1 MDHSLT
7 SPRPLPILL
16 LIFFASAPGCASNSS
31 TLHAHGTIADHTT
44 TARVDHP
51 VAQDYL
57 EGRPL
62 PADLEAVRRAH
73 IADGKLPSEATLA
86 HLTAQYSADV
96 ATLFF
101 FEVVKAH
108 AQSRSIQLEY
118 ASATRQILKTGE
130 NPRLEVSNPNLT
142 VVFAPGWFYKTY
154 GAETGADFQRQL
166 AQLAHMGVP
175 AELIETDE
183 NGTVESNA
191 EFIAESMRRLRR
203 EGREVLIVSA
213 SKSGAEVAIA
223 LGDILAPEEATHVL
237 AWLSIG
243 GVHQGSPFADWALN
257 PTVCWFSQL
266 NLGVQGFDLEGAL
279 SLQTSR
285 RRPHFASLRFP
296 EHLLLVS
303 YVPVPLSGG
312 ISDRGA
318 FGYSRMRDLGPNDG
332 LTMLV
337 DQLLP
342 GGLVIVEPGV
352 DHYFDHPD
360 RELRSL
366 ALVEVLLK
374 RLGATSAV
382 SNGTHAPVGGAA
394 HASLGPQGGDRAPRE
409 DGHDR

>member
-1 MDHSLT
+1 M
-7 SPRPLPILL
+7 
-16 LIFFASAPGCASNSS
+16 
-31 TLHAHGTIADHTT
+31 
-44 TARVDHP
+44 TARVVDP
-51 VAQDYL
+51 VARHYL

-62 PADLEAVRRAH
+62 PEDLEELRRVH
-73 IADGKLPSEATLA
+73 IRDGKLPLESTLTD
-86 HLTAQYSADV
+86 LTTQYSTDV

-101 FEVVKAH
+101 LETVSAH
-108 AQSRSIQLEY
+108 DQSTAIQREY
-118 ASATRQILKTGE
+118 ASVVE
-130 NPRLEVSNPNLT
+130 RLMQTEEGPQFAAADSRLT

-166 AQLAHMGVP
+166 AQLAKVGVP

-191 EFIAESMRRLRR
+191 EIIAESMRRLRR
-203 EGREVLIVSA
+203 EGREVLIVSG

-223 LGDILAPEEATHVL
+223 LGDILPAEETTHVL

-266 NLGVQGFDLEGAL
+266 NLGLQGFDLEGAL
-279 SLQTSR
+279 SLRTSR

-296 EHLLLVS
+296 DHLLLVS

-332 LTMLV
+332 LT
-337 DQLLP
+337 
-342 GGLVIVEPGV
+342 
-352 DHYFDHPD
+352 
-360 RELRSL
+360 RSHHRR
-366 ALVEVLLK
+366 A
-374 RLGATSAV
+374 GC
-382 SNGTHAPVGGAA
+382 
-394 HASLGPQGGDRAPRE
+394 GPLFRSPR
-409 DGHDR
+409 

>member
-1 MDHSLT
+1 MNRLLT
-7 SPRPLPILL
+7 SPSIIPILIL
-16 LIFFASAPGCASNSS
+16 VLAASAPGCASISS
-31 TLHAHGTIADHTT
+31 NLHAHGTVADQTMS
-44 TARVDHP
+44 ARVDHP
-51 VAQDYL
+51 VARDYL

-62 PADLEAVRRAH
+62 PADLEELRRAH
-73 IADGKLPSEATLA
+73 IADQKLPSESTLTD
-86 HLTAQYSADV
+86 LTTRYSTDV

-101 FEVVKAH
+101 LETVSAH
-108 AQSRSIQLEY
+108 PQSTALQREY
-118 ASATRQILKTGE
+118 ASVVE
-130 NPRLEVSNPNLT
+130 RLMRTEEDPQLDAASSRLT

-166 AQLAHMGVP
+166 AQLAKAGVP

-191 EFIAESMRRLRR
+191 EIIAESMRRLRLQ
-203 EGREVLIVSA
+203 GRDVLIVSG

-223 LGDILAPEEATHVL
+223 LGDILPPEETTHVL

-296 EHLLLVS
+296 DHLLLVS

-332 LTMLV
+332 LTMLI

-342 GGLVIVEPGV
+342 GGLTIVEPGV

-366 ALVEVLLK
+366 ALMEVLLK
-374 RLGATSAV
+374 RLGAT
-382 SNGTHAPVGGAA
+382 NGLSSGTFPMAEGAA
-394 HASLGPQGGDRAPRE
+394 HASLGP
-409 DGHDR
+409 

>member
-1 MDHSLT
+1 MDRTIT
-7 SPRPLPILL
+7 SSRVLPVLL
-16 LIFFASAPGCASNSS
+16 LVAFTCTPGCSS
-31 TLHAHGTIADHTT
+31 SHGTLQANGTVAERAWA
-44 TARVDHP
+44 ARVDHP
-51 VAQDYL
+51 VARDYL

-62 PADLEAVRRAH
+62 PLELEEIRRAYVPE
-73 IADGKLPSEATLA
+73 GKLPSRETLS
-86 HLTAQYSADV
+86 HLTTHYSTDV

-101 FEVVKAH
+101 TEAVSAH
-108 AQSRSIQLEY
+108 HPSRSIQTQYSEVVRRLTHDGEVP
-118 ASATRQILKTGE
+118 QINAAGS
-130 NPRLEVSNPNLT
+130 RLT
-142 VVFAPGWFYKTY
+142 VLFAPGWFYKTY

-166 AQLAHMGVP
+166 AQLARVGVP
-175 AELIETDE
+175 GELIETEE

-191 EFIAESMRRLRR
+191 EIIAEWIRRLQT
-203 EGREVLIVSA
+203 EGRQVLIVSG

-223 LGDILAPEEATHVL
+223 LGDVLEQEETTHVL

-279 SLQTSR
+279 SLQTGR
-285 RRPHFASLRFP
+285 RRPQFASLRFP

-303 YVPVPLSGG
+303 YVPVPLSGD
-312 ISDRGA
+312 ISSEGA

-342 GGLVIVEPGV
+342 GGLTIVEPGV
-352 DHYFDHPD
+352 DHYFGHPD

-366 ALVEVLLK
+366 ALLEVLLK
-374 RLGATSAV
+374 QIGAVDA
-382 SNGTHAPVGGAA
+382 
-394 HASLGPQGGDRAPRE
+394 
-409 DGHDR
+409 

>member
-1 MDHSLT
+1 MNMNHSRI
-7 SPRPLPILL
+7 SPRIILPALV
-16 LIFFASAPGCASNSS
+16 FVSVTAVPGCASNSS
-31 TLHAHGTIADHTT
+31 NLQAHGTIGDRAM

-51 VAQDYL
+51 VARDYL

-62 PADLEAVRRAH
+62 PADLEELRRAH
-73 IADGKLPSEATLA
+73 IPAGKLPSEPTLT
-86 HLTAQYSADV
+86 HLTTRYSTDV

-101 FEVVKAH
+101 LEAVSAH
-108 AQSRSIQLEY
+108 EQSGPIQREY
-118 ASATRQILKTGE
+118 ASVVRRLTETGGS
-130 NPRLEVSNPNLT
+130 PQLDLTSSRLT

-154 GAETGADFQRQL
+154 GDETGADFQRQL
-166 AQLAHMGVP
+166 AQLAQVGVP

-191 EFIAESMRRLRR
+191 AVIAESVRRLRG
-203 EGREVLIVSA
+203 EGRELLIVSG

-223 LGDILAPEEATHVL
+223 LGDILHPDETTHVL

-257 PTVCWFSQL
+257 PTVCWLSQL

-285 RRPHFASLRFP
+285 RRPHFANLRFP
-296 EHLLLVS
+296 DHLLLVS

-312 ISDRGA
+312 ISHRGA

-342 GGLVIVEPGV
+342 GGLAIVEPGV

-366 ALVEVLLK
+366 ALLEVLLK
-374 RLGATSAV
+374 RLEATTSV
-382 SNGTHAPVGGAA
+382 SGRTLTLAEGAA
-394 HASLGPQGGDRAPRE
+394 HASLRPE
-409 DGHDR
+409 

>member
-1 MDHSLT
+1 V
-7 SPRPLPILL
+7 
-16 LIFFASAPGCASNSS
+16 PGCASSS
-31 TLHAHGTIADHTT
+31 SILDAHGTIAEQTI

-51 VAQDYL
+51 VARDYL

-62 PADLEAVRRAH
+62 PEDLEELRRAH
-73 IADGKLPSEATLA
+73 IPDGQLPSEATLA
-86 HLTAQYSADV
+86 RLTAEYSTDV

-101 FEVVKAH
+101 FEAVRAH
-108 AQSRSIQLEY
+108 QRSRPIQQEY
-118 ASATRQILKTGE
+118 ASAVRRIIETGE
-130 NPRLEVSNPNLT
+130 DPQLDVTSSRLT
-142 VVFAPGWFYKTY
+142 VVFAPGWFYRTY

-166 AQLAHMGVP
+166 AQFAQVGVP

-191 EFIAESMRRLRR
+191 EIIAESMRRLRR
-203 EGREVLIVSA
+203 EGREVLVVSG

-223 LGDILAPEEATHVL
+223 LGDILAPEETTHVL

-243 GVHQGSPFADWALN
+243 GVLQGSPFADWALN
-257 PTVCWFSQL
+257 PTVRWFSQL

-279 SLQTSR
+279 SLQTTR
-285 RRPHFASLRFP
+285 RRPQFASLRFP
-296 EHLLLVS
+296 DHLLLVS
-303 YVPVPLSGG
+303 YVPVPLSGS

-318 FGYSRMRDLGPNDG
+318 FGYSRMRHLGPNDG

-342 GGLVIVEPGV
+342 GGLAIVEPGV

-366 ALVEVLLK
+366 ALLEVLL
-374 RLGATSAV
+374 RRI
-382 SNGTHAPVGGAA
+382 GAA
-394 HASLGPQGGDRAPRE
+394 TL
-409 DGHDR
+409 